1 MNTPMVNWLKY
12 CEHVYRT
19 IIANPCPICGGDT
32 HETDWALI
40 AKQRRE
46 HRDQYGLFYTV
57 KEWWS
62 I

>member
-1 MNTPMVNWLKY
+1 MNTDMVNWLKY
-12 CEHVYRT
+12 CPHVYFSMRT
-19 IIANPCPICGGDT
+19 NPCPRCGGDT

-46 HRDQYGLFYTV
+46 HREEHGLFYNV